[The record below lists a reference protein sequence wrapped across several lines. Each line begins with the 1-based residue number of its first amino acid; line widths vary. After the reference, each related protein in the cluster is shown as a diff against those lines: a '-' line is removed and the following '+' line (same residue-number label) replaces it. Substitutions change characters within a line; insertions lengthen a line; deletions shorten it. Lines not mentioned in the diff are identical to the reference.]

1 MNLIVAD
8 TSPLIAFARS
18 GHLSVL
24 QSVAGTIL
32 VPDTV
37 WNECVNDA
45 GKPGAQ
51 VTASSS
57 R

>member
-18 GHLSVL
+18 GNLSVL